1 MNSIGT
7 DGRGDY
13 TAHLRPEERP
23 NRAYAV
29 TTTYARRL
37 ACILA
42 VLLLAG
48 CTDTMSAS
56 TGEAAFHAGE
66 PLVNEQVIHAPWIA
80 TKNTVRVNTNDPVK
94 AAVTI
99 SRTVWPATDDNQR
112 PNGVVL
118 VPNDDWA
125 IAMAAAD
132 LIHFPNNGPVLYI
145 TKDSIPDE
153 TLSELK
159 RLKPK
164 GSPENGGVQAIVVGD
179 VDASVTEEIK
189 ELGLQVDVI
198 KGDQPAKVAADI
210 DAYYT
215 RVNKE
220 QPKSVVIAST
230 DDAKFA
236 LPAVNW
242 IAHMPEPVLY
252 VSNKGIPQATADA
265 LAKRRKQA
273 VMYVIGP
280 EQAVPEGVAKELEV
294 FGRVVRIQ
302 GKDPMQQ
309 AIAFAKY
316 KDNKTGFGWGITTA
330 GHNFSFVREGD
341 EWLAIAQAPF
351 AHLGKHAPLLWMS
364 GWQVPDDVRT
374 YLESVRPRYITTP
387 VEGPYNAAWLT
398 GAEGSVMP
406 SVQSEIDALLEIEP
420 KKAGS
425 KSSPHAGH
433 HG

>member
-1 MNSIGT
+1 MKTIAT
-7 DGRGDY
+7 DGQGEHA
-13 TAHLRPEERP
+13 AHQPPEERP
-23 NRAYAV
+23 NRTSAAA
-29 TTTYARRL
+29 TCARGM
-37 ACILA
+37 ACALVA
-42 VLLLAG
+42 LLLAG
-48 CTDTMSAS
+48 CADAMSAS

-80 TKNTVRVNTNDPVK
+80 TKNTVRVNTDDPVK
-94 AAVTI
+94 AAVTV
-99 SRTVWPATDDNQR
+99 SRTVWPATGDNQR

-118 VPNDDWA
+118 VPDDDWA

-132 LIHFPNNGPVLYI
+132 LIHFPNNGPLLYI
-145 TKDSIPDE
+145 RKDGIPDE

-179 VDASVTEEIK
+179 ADASVMEQLK
-189 ELGLQVDVI
+189 QLGLKADVI
-198 KGDQPAKVAADI
+198 KGDEPAKLAADI

-215 RVNKE
+215 RANKE
-220 QPKSVVIAST
+220 QPRSVIIASA

-252 VSNKGIPQATADA
+252 VSHQGIPQATADA
-265 LAKRRKQA
+265 LAKRRKHA

-280 EQAVPEGVAKELEV
+280 EQAVPARVAKELEA

-302 GKDPMQQ
+302 GEDPVQQ

-316 KDNKTGFGWGITTA
+316 KDVKTGFGWGIVSP
-330 GHNFSFVREGD
+330 GHNFSFVREGE

-351 AHLGKHAPLLWMS
+351 AHMGKHAPLLLMS
-364 GWQVPDDVRT
+364 GGKVPHEVRT
-374 YLESVRPRYITTP
+374 YLESVRPRYNTTP

-406 SVQSEIDALLEIEP
+406 SVQSEVDALLEIEP
-420 KKAGS
+420 KQAESRGN
-425 KSSPHAGH
+425 PHGGH
-433 HG
+433 